1 VTNKKDA
8 AKQIGKRVRRMEMA
22 EQALHR
28 RKLRKRQHSLLSV
41 SRAPSESTDAN
52 MTDAA
57 DDSDLRYFISPS
69 QNHKIDIY
77 QLLRTR
83 NGDPAYKVSVKA
95 SHARITLFNWCQYR
109 HFYRNSKITSS
120 DGCLGEILMATHMDH
135 SHRMTD
141 KLYKSYPER
150 CIQYRRA
157 VFTTLPMTSKGR
169 QIQSTPGLVP
179 M

>member
-22 EQALHR
+22 EQALYR

-52 MTDAA
+52 TTAA

-95 SHARITLFNWCQYR
+95 S
-109 HFYRNSKITSS
+109 
-120 DGCLGEILMATHMDH
+120 
-135 SHRMTD
+135 RM
-141 KLYKSYPER
+141 
-150 CIQYRRA
+150 
-157 VFTTLPMTSKGR
+157 
-169 QIQSTPGLVP
+169 LV
-179 M
+179 